1 MLLDGN
7 GLIYRGYFALPPLTT
22 SKGELVNAVF
32 GFCSIVLR
40 GIADIKPD
48 YVAVAFDLQGPT
60 FRHEQYAEYKA
71 TRQRMPDDLRDQF
84 PKVREVVKALR
95 IPVYELAG
103 YEADDVIGTI
113 TVDAERRG
121 LDTTIVTGDLDML
134 QLVTDHTRLM
144 TTRSGVENTIL
155 YDPAKIAERF
165 DLVPAQMIDYKAL
178 KGDPTDNIPG
188 VPGVGEKT
196 AAKLIREFGTLEA
209 LYERIDEVKPDKL
222 RDKLVEHR
230 DSVFMGKDLSTIVRD
245 LPVDFDLEAARLG
258 DYDRETVIRLF
269 REYEFRSL
277 IERLP
282 AMTGETAGDA
292 AEALRGV
299 ATDGSV
305 PAARV
310 AGAARPSGWGNARPV
325 RPPSEGGGL
334 QLSLDFDA
342 VARAA
347 PDGDGT
353 AVRRRPPRPRRR
365 TSSPAT
371 CRPRWPRRSPTRRA
385 SRSMPVTP
393 SPPWSRGSPRSPRSG
408 SASCWTTRGPGAD
421 RRWRSPSPAADGRT
435 IAVEGPD
442 DAATLRRLLDRL
454 ATPVVGHEIKPFV
467 VARIADDQDAA
478 ATPVAFDTQIAAY
491 VLNAALRSQT
501 IADVVAE
508 QLDLILPPVA
518 ELDNASRAGLEAL
531 SAIAVREPLERRLV
545 DDGLDRLYGEI
556 ELPLISVLA
565 RMEATGVALDLEALD
580 VLAREF
586 ATEISRLE
594 AEIYQDVGHEFNLGS
609 PKQLEQ
615 ILFFE
620 LNLPKGKRT
629 KTGYSTDASVLEDL
643 RPAHPMIDKLLEWR
657 IYTKLRSTYVDAL
670 PTLMAAD
677 GRLHTTFHQAVAAT
691 GRLSSSD
698 PNLQNIPIRTPLGRR
713 IRRAFVAGAPDL
725 TLVAADYSQI
735 ELRILAHVS
744 GDEHLRDAFAR
755 NADLHRETAALVL
768 HKDPAEVTLGERSMA
783 KMVNFGIAYGLSR
796 LRAVGAGEH
805 PAGGGAGVH
814 QHLLRDLLR
823 DQLLHARDQGA
834 GADPGVRDD
843 APRTQAA
850 DPGARGAQPDAP
862 RGGRADGHQHAD
874 PGDRRGHRQDRDDP
888 ARRAAARR
896 RLPRPAAAPGPR
908 RAAARGPARRG
919 RPARAGPAR
928 DDGERP
934 AARRPADRRHQ
945 GRRRLGVDDAADP
958 RRRDRRRGGRGPDEA
973 PLAPDA
979 RLGRVDA
986 RASRGRDGRARPAAA
1001 HRRRDDHRRAR
1012 LVGAHRCGRT
1022 RRRRSPRPSPVGRVE
1037 GVGRRAKPS
1046 SWTCPATPR

>member
-40 GIADIKPD
+40 GIQDLHPE

-155 YDPAKIAERF
+155 YDPARIAERF
-165 DLVPAQMIDYKAL
+165 DLVPGQMIDYKAL

-196 AAKLIREFGTLEA
+196 AAKLIREFETLEA
-209 LYERIDEVKPDKL
+209 LYDRIDEVKPDKL
-222 RDKLVEHR
+222 RDKLIEHR
-230 DSVFMGKDLSTIVRD
+230 ESVFMGKDLSTIVRD

-310 AGAARPSGWGNARPV
+310 AGSARPAGWGSPRPNRPV
-325 RPPSEGGGL
+325 TDGGGL

-342 VARAA
+342 VS
-347 PDGDGT
+347 GT
-353 AVRRRPPRPRRR
+353 ASGADEGATADAGTQQPGAVDPAIDDLPTALAAAINDPSRIEVHAGDRIASLEPWLAAQPSVGVGLLLDDPRPRR
-365 TSSPAT
+365 
-371 CRPRWPRRSPTRRA
+371 
-385 SRSMPVTP
+385 
-393 SPPWSRGSPRSPRSG
+393 GSPLALAIAG
-408 SASCWTTRGPGAD
+408 T
-421 RRWRSPSPAADGRT
+421 DGRT
-435 IAVEGPD
+435 VAAQGPED
-442 DAATLRRLLDRL
+442 SANLRRLLDRL
-454 ATPVVGHEIKPFV
+454 GIPVVGHEVKPLLV
-467 VARIADDQDAA
+467 RRIADDPHASP
-478 ATPVAFDTQIAAY
+478 TPVAFDTQIAAY
-491 VLNAALRSQT
+491 ILNAALRSQT

-508 QLDLILPPVA
+508 QLDLILPDA
-518 ELDNASRAGLEAL
+518 AALDAPARAGLEAL
-531 SAIAVREPLERRLV
+531 SALAVREPLERRLAEE
-545 DDGLDRLYGEI
+545 GLDRLFREI
-556 ELPLISVLA
+556 ELPLIAVLA
-565 RMEATGVALDLEALD
+565 RMEATGVALDREALG
-580 VLAREF
+580 VLAKEF
-586 ATEISRLE
+586 AAEISRLE
-594 AEIYQDVGHEFNLGS
+594 TEIYADVGHEFNLGS

-615 ILFFE
+615 VLFFE

-643 RPAHPMIDKLLEWR
+643 RAAHPMIDKLLEWR

-670 PTLMAAD
+670 PTLIADD

-713 IRRAFVAGAPDL
+713 IRRAFVAGGEDL

-755 NADLHRETAALVL
+755 QADLHRETAALVL
-768 HKDPAEVTLGERSMA
+768 HKDPADVTLGERSMA
-783 KMVNFGIAYGLSR
+783 KMVNFGIAYGLSDFGLSER
-796 LRAVGAGEH
+796 ANIPRAEAQAFINTYFATYSGISYYMLAIKEQARTQGYVTTLLGRKRQIPELAARNPTLRAAGERMAINM
-805 PAGGGAGVH
+805 PIQGTAADIVKIAMIRLDERLAAGGFRARPLLQVH
-814 QHLLRDLLR
+814 DELLLEVPRDEVDRLVPLLRETMESALPLDVPLTV
-823 DQLLHARDQGA
+823 DIKVG
-834 GADPGVRDD
+834 DD
-843 APRTQAA
+843 WESMTPLT
-850 DPGARGAQPDAP
+850 
-862 RGGRADGHQHAD
+862 RADAI
-874 PGDRRGHRQDRDDP
+874 
-888 ARRAAARR
+888 AAEA
-896 RLPRPAAAPGPR
+896 
-908 RAAARGPARRG
+908 
-919 RPARAGPAR
+919 
-928 DDGERP
+928 
-934 AARRPADRRHQ
+934 
-945 GRRRLGVDDAADP
+945 
-958 RRRDRRRGGRGPDEA
+958 DEA
-973 PLAPDA
+973 PDLETTVAPT
-979 RLGRVDA
+979 LG
-986 RASRGRDGRARPAAA
+986 
-1001 HRRRDDHRRAR
+1001 
-1012 LVGAHRCGRT
+1012 
-1022 RRRRSPRPSPVGRVE
+1022 
-1037 GVGRRAKPS
+1037 
-1046 SWTCPATPR
+1046 